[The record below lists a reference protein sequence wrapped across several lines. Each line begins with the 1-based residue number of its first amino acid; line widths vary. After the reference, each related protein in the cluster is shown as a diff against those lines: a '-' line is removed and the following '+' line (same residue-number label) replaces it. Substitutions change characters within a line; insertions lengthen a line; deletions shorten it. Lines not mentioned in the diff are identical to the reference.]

1 MIQTNILEYLEK
13 TVKEVPDK
21 TAYTDGKHGLTF
33 AEVSV
38 FPCDRKLS
46 VP

>member
-21 TAYTDGKHGLTF
+21 TAYTGIPVRS
-33 AEVSV
+33 EVICPVKAFTGNRS
-38 FPCDRKLS
+38 
-46 VP
+46 

>member
-21 TAYTDGKHGLTF
+21 LPIPMENMD
-33 AEVSV
+33 
-38 FPCDRKLS
+38 
-46 VP
+46 